1 MSFPLTIRLA
11 CGCPAVW
18 NDVEGQYNSR
28 CTCPTQPQQTA
39 QRVKRQQSHDSTKK
53 RRDAPLDRK
62 PFSILR

>member
-18 NDVEGQYNSR
+18 NDREGQYNSR
-28 CTCPTQPQQTA
+28 CTCPKPPQQVA
-39 QRVKRQQSHDSTKK
+39 QRVARQRSHNSSK
-53 RRDAPLDRK
+53 RRQDAPLYRK